1 MKIFTLVAC
10 LLLPLWAQAANQK
23 SGAGYT
29 KHDLLV
35 VRYFG
40 QSGAT

>member
-10 LLLPLWAQAANQK
+10 LLLPLWAQVANSK

-29 KHDLLV
+29 KYDLLA

-40 QSGAT
+40 QSGST